1 MSSGQLSSQQTAQL
15 STLVQG
21 CQKVLEDL
29 DAKVKKYDSL
39 GTHASGPGPKAGKV
53 WKKLKW
59 DQSEVDELRSRL
71 TSNLTGLEVFY
82 SGITR

>member
-15 STLVQG
+15 STLVKG

-29 DAKVKKYDSL
+29 DAKVQKYDGL
-39 GTHASGPGPKAGKV
+39 DTHASGPGAKTGKV

-59 DQSEVDELRSRL
+59 DQNEVGELRSRL
-71 TSNLTGLEVFY
+71 TSNITSLEVFY